1 MNAVATTEHYRSTL
15 DTQALPGAGNGWL
28 AERRKAAWQAFETR
42 GFPTTRMEDWK
53 YTRVRAV
60 ESTLFASPEAPQI
73 TTDELGSLSI
83 PNLDAYQLVFVNGQ
97 FDPDLSDT
105 LPGNAVITS
114 LASSLDCELAE
125 VSQVLKDHLGAVADS
140 DTNGFVALNM
150 AFVADG
156 AYIHIPRGERIDKP
170 VLLHFV
176 SKPGE
181 TPFMAH
187 VRNLIH
193 VEANAEVTV
202 IERYSALGDQ
212 ADASGYLNNVVTEAV
227 LGENAGLQHY
237 LIEDEGAKASHV
249 QWLEAKQ
256 AAHSRFAS
264 HAVTFKG
271 LLNRTDIHAHLNG
284 EGADVQ
290 MNGLY
295 RLEGRQHADF
305 HTRIAHNV
313 PHCTSNEFYKGV
325 LDGRSRGVFNGK
337 VYVAPQ
343 AQKTDSVQKNDN
355 LLLSSHAEADTKP
368 ELEIYADDVK
378 CAHGA
383 TVGQLADQSVF
394 YFQSRGIDENTARTL
409 LVFAFANEVL
419 HRMPLEPVRIHLE
432 ERLIAMMPDTD
443 TAKLKEL
450 VE

>member
-1 MNAVATTEHYRSTL
+1 NA
-15 DTQALPGAGNGWL
+15 WL
-28 AERRKAAWQAFETR
+28 AERRQKAWAHFEAN
-42 GFPTTRMEDWK
+42 GFPTPRMEDWK

-60 ESTLFASPEAPQI
+60 ESTLFQAPEAPQI
-73 TTDELGSLSI
+73 SAGELAGLSI

-97 FDPDLSDT
+97 FDPDLSDA
-105 LPGNAVITS
+105 LPGNVVITS
-114 LASSLDCELAE
+114 LAASLDCELAE
-125 VSQVLKDHLGAVADS
+125 VCQVLKEHLGMVADCE
-140 DTNGFVALNM
+140 TNGFVALNT
-150 AFVADG
+150 AFVSDG
-156 AYIHIPRGERIDKP
+156 AYIHIPGGVQVDKP
-170 VLLHFV
+170 IVLHFV
-176 SKPGE
+176 SKPDE
-181 TPFMAH
+181 APFMAH
-187 VRNLIH
+187 IRNLIH
-193 VEANAEVTV
+193 VDANAEVTV
-202 IERYSALGDQ
+202 IERYSALGEN
-212 ADASGYLNNVVTEAV
+212 ADSSGYLNNVVSEAV
-227 LGENAGLQHY
+227 VGENAGLQHY

-249 QWLEAKQ
+249 QWVEARQ
-256 AAHSRFAS
+256 ASHSRYAS

-271 LLNRTDIHAHLNG
+271 LLNRTDIHAHLDG

-337 VYVAPQ
+337 VFVAPH

-355 LLLSSHAEADTKP
+355 LLLSAHAEADTKP

-383 TVGQLADQSVF
+383 TVGQLATESVF
-394 YFQSRGIDENTARTL
+394 YFQSRGIDANTARTL

-419 HRMPLEPVRIHLE
+419 HRLPLEALRIHLE

-443 TAKLKEL
+443 NAKLEEL
-450 VE
+450 VD